1 MGAQSGWLDSAFE
14 AVAIDDEG
22 RACRDIPEAACR
34 DETGNF
40 FTHVGSLFLSKG
52 ADSLID
58 PKLVLSWLIQAVG
71 APTALVGLLVPIRE
85 AGALLPQMFIAGAL
99 RRLPK
104 RKWAWSIGAALQ
116 GISAIAIAAS
126 AYFLSGLRAGVVIL
140 CLLGVLA
147 IARSICSVCYKD
159 VLGKTIDK
167 NRRGRTT
174 GLAGSLAAIVAISFG
189 TLLFLEVFDRFNL
202 VLAAILLAGLFWI
215 IAGGLFTTLTEAPG
229 ATEGSAN
236 AFWTAIEN
244 LEYLKSE
251 PQLRIFILTR
261 SLLTA
266 TAFAPPFMVAL
277 GSIDETGL
285 GNLGWLVLAS
295 ATAALCSSFVWGSV
309 SDQSSRKVLIIAAI
323 LGACSLLATSVLSY
337 LGMLTSSWAI
347 PLLLFVLMIAY
358 QGVRLGRSTHL
369 VDMANEDTRAAFTAI
384 SNTFIGIVLLAGS
397 VFTLVAQFAG
407 AATVIIICAVM
418 CVGAA
423 FAATGL
429 EEVQD

>member
-1 MGAQSGWLDSAFE
+1 M
-14 AVAIDDEG
+14 
-22 RACRDIPEAACR
+22 
-34 DETGNF
+34 
-40 FTHVGSLFLSKG
+40 
-52 ADSLID
+52 
-58 PKLVLSWLIQAVG
+58 
-71 APTALVGLLVPIRE
+71 
-85 AGALLPQMFIAGAL
+85 
-99 RRLPK
+99 
-104 RKWAWSIGAALQ
+104 
-116 GISAIAIAAS
+116 
-126 AYFLSGLRAGVVIL
+126 
-140 CLLGVLA
+140 
-147 IARSICSVCYKD
+147 
-159 VLGKTIDK
+159 
-167 NRRGRTT
+167 
-174 GLAGSLAAIVAISFG
+174 
-189 TLLFLEVFDRFNL
+189 FLEVFDRFNL

-215 IAGGLFTTLTEAPG
+215 IAAGLFTTLTEAPG
-229 ATEGSAN
+229 ATEGSEN
-236 AFWTAIEN
+236 AFRTAIEN

-295 ATAALCSSFVWGSV
+295 AAAALCSSFIWGSV

-323 LGACSLLATSVLSY
+323 LGACSLLATSALSY
-337 LGMLTSSWAI
+337 LGMLTSSWAV

-384 SNTFIGIVLLAGS
+384 SNTLIGIVLLAGS

-418 CVGAA
+418 CGIAA
-423 FAATGL
+423 FAATSL